1 MEKVAVIT
9 IDGPAAS
16 GKGTIAQRVAKT
28 LGFHYL
34 DSGALYRI
42 VTFLALQK
50 GLTLEQERAIVQ
62 VARSMHPQFIDGQIF
77 VDGQN
82 ITQAIRTEEV
92 SRATS
97 CVAAISEV
105 RKALLDVQKA
115 YAKAPGV
122 VADGRDMGTTI
133 FPRATLKVF
142 LTASVD
148 VRTER
153 RALQLE
159 AKGLVADRQAMK
171 RDLEIRDQRDRE
183 RADSPLK
190 PAQGAYILDTS
201 DLTIEEVEKKILN
214 WWSEVAQVIV
224 Q

>member
-115 YAKAPGV
+115 YAKA
-122 VADGRDMGTTI
+122 DGRDMGTTI

>member
-1 MEKVAVIT
+1 MTNVAVIT

-16 GKGTIAQRVAKT
+16 GKGTIAQRVAKV

-42 VTFLALQK
+42 VTYLALQK
-50 GLTLEQERAIVQ
+50 GLSVEQEDEIVQ
-62 VARSMHPQFIDGQIF
+62 VAREMKPEFIDGKIF
-77 VDGQN
+77 VDSVD

-97 CVAAISEV
+97 CVAAISGV
-105 RKALLDVQKA
+105 RQALLDVQKS
-115 YAKAPGV
+115 YAKAPGI
-122 VADGRDMGTTI
+122 VADGRDMGTKI
-133 FPRATLKVF
+133 FPRALLKIF

-159 AKGLVADRQAMK
+159 AKGLFADRVAMK
-171 RDLEIRDQRDRE
+171 RDLEIRDQRDQE

-190 PAQGAYILDTS
+190 PARGAYILDTS
-201 DLTIEEVEKKILN
+201 NLTIEEVEKKILD
-214 WWSEVAQVIV
+214 WWSEVSNVIV